1 MPTVTVRYFAVV
13 REALGRDR
21 DELSLPDGA
30 TAGDALDAVLA
41 GQPALD
47 RSRRSLLLMV
57 NQAYAPP
64 GTPLADGDEV
74 ALIPP
79 VSGGS
84 GGAVPN
90 ESTDP
95 AGDDGSRGRLFR
107 VTDQPLDPREAEAA
121 VADPSCGAIL
131 TFTGA
136 VRDNARGQAVT
147 ELAYEAYAE
156 AAERMMATIADEI
169 AELHGVERV
178 AILHRVGV
186 LGPGEASVVIS
197 VASPH
202 RPEAFD
208 AGRHAIERLKEI
220 VPIWK
225 KEHYR
230 DGSTWIGSES
240 DYRRQL
246 AADGGVEGTAADD
259 ELP

>member
-1 MPTVTVRYFAVV
+1 MPTVTVRYFALV
-13 REALGRDR
+13 REVLGRDR
-21 DELSLPDGA
+21 EEMTLADGA
-30 TAGDALDAVLA
+30 TAGDVLDTVLRD
-41 GQPALD
+41 QPALGHA
-47 RSRRSLLLMV
+47 RRSLMVMV
-57 NQAYAPP
+57 NQAYAVP

-84 GGAVPN
+84 GNP
-90 ESTDP
+90 P
-95 AGDDGSRGRLFR
+95 AYLIR
-107 VTDQPLDPREAEAA
+107 VTDSPLDTRETEAA

-131 TFTGA
+131 TFTGQ

-156 AAERMMATIADEI
+156 AAEAMMTSI
-169 AELHGVERV
+169 AEEITARWGIARV
-178 AILHRVGV
+178 AIVHRVGV

-208 AGRHAIERLKEI
+208 AGRHAIERLKEV

-225 KEHYR
+225 KEHYAG
-230 DGSTWIGSES
+230 GSTWIGSEAE
-240 DYRRQL
+240 YRRQL
-246 AADGGVEGTAADD
+246 AEDTVADAVGDD
-259 ELP
+259 DLP